1 MRIGYTPRKPVW
13 GEAILDAFKPPR
25 DRDAWAAIRGFVYQ
39 VDLSIRRWLDLA
51 PGEALDLECGE
62 DIDLVSAASVF
73 GDQENDRLLEQVKH
87 RQEPI
92 TLVTPQAVFA
102 LACAVEHLVAN
113 PQIRLRF
120 RFTTNA
126 RVGKERFSHHQKPG
140 LVVWE
145 EIRTNGQEGDEAALS
160 AIRSILKGTTKP
172 SKLHADAWTA
182 FRGVID
188 NGSNDELL
196 DLIRRFEWGT
206 GSEDASSLATGLRQ
220 QLIDSG
226 HASDLQTAQ
235 SLYERLFLHVFKLI
249 SRAGLKRLTPSE
261 LVGLLAPPGT
271 V

>member
-1 MRIGYTPRKPVW
+1 M
-13 GEAILDAFKPPR
+13 
-25 DRDAWAAIRGFVYQ
+25 
-39 VDLSIRRWLDLA
+39 SIRRWLDLA
-51 PGEALDLECGE
+51 PGDALELECGE

-92 TLVTPQAVFA
+92 TLVTPQALFA

-126 RVGKERFSHHQKPG
+126 RVGKERFSHHQRPG
-140 LVVWE
+140 IVIWE

-172 SKLHADAWTA
+172 SNLHADAWTA

-188 NGSNDELL
+188 NGSSDELL

-206 GSEDASSLATGLRQ
+206 GSKDASSLATGLRQ
-220 QLIDSG
+220 QLLDSG
-226 HASDLQTAQ
+226 QPAIYNMPKAFMNGSFCT
-235 SLYERLFLHVFKLI
+235 S
-249 SRAGLKRLTPSE
+249 SS
-261 LVGLLAPPGT
+261 
-271 V
+271 